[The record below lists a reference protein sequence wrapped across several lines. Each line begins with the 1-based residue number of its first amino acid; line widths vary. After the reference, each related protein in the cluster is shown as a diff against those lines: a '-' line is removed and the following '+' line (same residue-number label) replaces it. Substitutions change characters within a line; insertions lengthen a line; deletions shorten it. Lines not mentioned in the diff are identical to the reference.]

1 MRIAGRAAPPRD
13 GLDLPGFAAPVADA
27 QACFRAVLDAMA
39 HPGRIVAAGAG
50 LRPPAPLAP
59 AAAAVLLTLADA
71 DTPLWLDPALAAAAP
86 WLAFQCGAPAAA
98 LARAAFVVTTALP
111 ALEDLPRGTDAVP
124 EAGATVIL
132 QIAALG
138 TGPALCLSGPG
149 LAAPALLAAEGLPA
163 AFPSFW
169 HRNRA
174 LFPRGIDLLLCA
186 GTRLAAL
193 PRSVTAAA
201 P

>member
-1 MRIAGRAAPPRD
+1 MKSAAPPPD
-13 GLDLPGFAAPVADA
+13 GLDRPGFAAPVADA

-98 LARAAFVVTTALP
+98 RDRAAFVVTTLLP
-111 ALEDLPRGTDAVP
+111 PLEDLASGTDAVP
-124 EAGATVIL
+124 ESAATVIL
-132 QIAALG
+132 QVAALG
-138 TGPALCLSGPG
+138 TGPALRLSGPG
-149 LAAPALLAAEGLPA
+149 LAAPALLAADGLPA
-163 AFPSFW
+163 GFSLFW
-169 HRNRA
+169 SRNR
-174 LFPRGIDLLLCA
+174 LSFPRGIDMVLCA

-193 PRSVTAAA
+193 PRSVTAVV